1 MQKVIKALQIGSV
14 TIDPPV
20 VLGPMAGV
28 TDRSFR
34 LLCKEQGC
42 GLVCTE
48 MVSAK
53 AITYRNQKTAEL
65 MRTDPAE
72 HPVSLQLF
80 GSDPEAVAQA
90 VRMIADLEFE
100 ILDFNMGCPV
110 PKVVGNGE
118 GSALMKDPVLA
129 GKLIEALV
137 LAAGSR
143 PVTVKIRKG
152 FGENDANAP
161 EIAHIAQES
170 GASAVA
176 VHGRTRSQYYSGK
189 ADWGIIRQVKE
200 RVRIP
205 VIGNGDIFAADDAMR
220 MFEETGCD
228 GVMAARGARGNP
240 WLFAQIRDLLEGRP
254 PMPEPDR
261 EEIARTAIRQAQ
273 MMTEE
278 KGEYTAIRQ
287 MRGHA
292 IWYTHGKRGGKGLR
306 ANLPAIETLE
316 QFAGIM
322 MQWAE
327 NP

>member
-1 MQKVIKALQIGSV
+1 MQKVIKPLQIGTV
-14 TIDPPV
+14 TVDPPV

-28 TDRSFR
+28 TDKSFR
-34 LLCKEQGC
+34 MLCKEQGC

-80 GSDPEAVAQA
+80 GSEPETVARAAQ
-90 VRMIADLEFE
+90 MIADLDFE

-118 GSALMKDPVLA
+118 GSALMKDPVLV

-137 LAAGSR
+137 SVAGSR

-152 FGENDANAP
+152 FGQEDANAP
-161 EIAHIAQES
+161 EIAYIAQES

-176 VHGRTRSQYYSGK
+176 VHGRTRTQYYSGQ
-189 ADWGIIRQVKE
+189 ADWSIIREVKK

-205 VIGNGDIFAADDAMR
+205 VIGNGDIFSGEDALR

-240 WLFAQIRDLLEGRP
+240 WIFAQIRDCLAGRTP
-254 PMPEPDR
+254 APGPDR
-261 EEIARTAIRQAQ
+261 EMIARTAIRHAQ

-292 IWYTHGKRGGKGLR
+292 AWYTHGQRGGARLR
-306 ANLPAIETLE
+306 ASLSEIETLE
-316 QFAGIM
+316 QFAGMM
-322 MQWAE
+322 MQWAQ

>member
-1 MQKVIKALQIGSV
+1 M
-14 TIDPPV
+14 DPPV

-28 TDRSFR
+28 TDQSFR

-65 MRTDPAE
+65 MHTNPAE

-80 GSDPEAVAQA
+80 GSEPEAVAQA
-90 VRMIADLEFE
+90 VQMIADLEFE

-118 GSALMKDPVLA
+118 GSSLMRDPVLA

-137 LAAGSR
+137 SSAGSR

-152 FGENDANAP
+152 FGEEDANAP
-161 EIAHIAQES
+161 EIAYIAQES

-176 VHGRTRSQYYSGK
+176 VHGRTRSQYYSGN
-189 ADWGIIRQVKE
+189 ADWDIIRRVKE
-200 RVRIP
+200 RVSIP
-205 VIGNGDIFAADDAMR
+205 VIGNGDIFSGEDALH
-220 MFEETGCD
+220 MFAETGCD
-228 GVMAARGARGNP
+228 GVMVARGARGNP
-240 WLFAQIRDLLEGRP
+240 WIFAQIRALLEGRS
-254 PMPEPDR
+254 PMPGPDR
-261 EEIARTAIRQAQ
+261 EEIARMAIRQAQ
-273 MMTEE
+273 MMIEE